1 LTGWL
6 PDGAVACLA
15 GRRIDA
21 SDADPVRFPAG
32 SEAPVRDALA
42 KAFAVESVR
51 HLVCSAA
58 CGADIIALEECEASG
73 IPATIVLPFDA
84 PAFRRLSV
92 TDRKGDWG
100 PRFDRL
106 LARARGEGMLIQLA
120 LRSDDPDAF
129 QRANEMIVSTAAGL
143 AAAEHLAVIVWDG
156 EKVGEEDVTAHVRD
170 LATAKGFRFI
180 EVTIP
185 K

>member
-1 LTGWL
+1 MTGGV

-21 SDADPVRFPAG
+21 GDADPVRFPVR
-32 SEAPVRDALA
+32 SEAPVRDAVA
-42 KAFAVESVR
+42 KALAAEGVR

-58 CGADIIALEECEASG
+58 CGADIIALEECEALG
-73 IPATIVLPFDA
+73 IPATIVLPFEA

-92 TDRKGDWG
+92 TDRPGEWG

-106 LARARGEGMLIQLA
+106 LARALDEGMLIQLD

-129 QRANEMIVSTAAGL
+129 ERANEKIVSTAAGL

-156 EKVGEEDVTAHVRD
+156 EKVGEEDVTAHIRD
-170 LATAKGFRFI
+170 LATARGFRFI
-180 EVTIP
+180 EVPIP